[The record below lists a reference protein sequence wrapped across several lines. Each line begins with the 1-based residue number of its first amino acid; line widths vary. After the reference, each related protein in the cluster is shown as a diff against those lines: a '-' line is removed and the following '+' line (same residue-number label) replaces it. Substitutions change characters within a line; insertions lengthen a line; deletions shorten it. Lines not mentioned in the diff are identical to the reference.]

1 MNVQNG
7 KEEEEDKGRI
17 SQSSINSNPELKE
30 KKVYFLRISLI
41 IINIISLIS
50 GFYLYQNR
58 IYYLSSE
65 YKFEYRNYLFI
76 FIILYSLGMV
86 GILIFSFLLA
96 ILLKIFIFI
105 VSLFTEEA
113 KPLIKNGEI
122 HSENSIRFINAHAN
136 EISIIPYA
144 FTFFIVLTATLY
156 LIGLPYSIFLL
167 IFMNKNVYYSNTK
180 DFALLYI
187 FVVVNSIAGFILFYI
202 LLIIVFAKRDGS
214 FRQRS
219 FFIDDNN
226 LNNLRNEIKGAMDK
240 AEN

>member
-136 EISIIPYA
+136 EISIIPYS

-167 IFMNKNVYYSNTK
+167 IFMNKNEYYSNTK

-219 FFIDDNN
+219 FFIDDNS
-226 LNNLRNEIKGAMDK
+226 LNNLRNEINGAMDK

>member
-7 KEEEEDKGRI
+7 EEEKEKRSI

-41 IINIISLIS
+41 IINIISLFS
-50 GFYLYQNR
+50 GFYIYHNR

-65 YKFEYRNYLFI
+65 YKFDYRKCLFI
-76 FIILYSLGMV
+76 FVMLYSLGMI
-86 GILIFSFLLA
+86 GTLIFSFLLA
-96 ILLKIFIFI
+96 IFLKIFIFI
-105 VSLFTEEA
+105 VDLFTGESN
-113 KPLIKNGEI
+113 PLIKNEEI
-122 HSENSIRFINAHAN
+122 NSENSFRFINSHAN
-136 EISIIPYA
+136 QISLIPYA
-144 FTFFIVLTATLY
+144 FTFFIIFTATLY

-167 IFMNKNVYYSNTK
+167 IFMNKNKYYSNSK

-187 FVVVNSIAGFILFYI
+187 FVIINAIGGFILFYI

-214 FRQRS
+214 FRQRR

-240 AEN
+240 AQK

>member
-7 KEEEEDKGRI
+7 KGEEEEKGRI

-65 YKFEYRNYLFI
+65 YKFEYRNCLFI
-76 FIILYSLGMV
+76 FIILYSLGMI
-86 GILIFSFLLA
+86 GTLIFSFLLA

-105 VSLFTEEA
+105 VNLFAEES

-122 HSENSIRFINAHAN
+122 HSENSFRFINSHAN
-136 EISIIPYA
+136 EISMIPYA
-144 FTFFIVLTATLY
+144 FTFFIILTATLY

-167 IFMNKNVYYSNTK
+167 IFMNKNVYYSNSK

-187 FVVVNSIAGFILFYI
+187 FVIANAIAGFILFYI

-219 FFIDDNN
+219 YFIDDNN
-226 LNNLRNEIKGAMDK
+226 LNNLRNEIRGAMDK
-240 AEN
+240 AEK

>member
-1 MNVQNG
+1 MNIQNR
-7 KEEEEDKGRI
+7 KEEEEEKGRI

-41 IINIISLIS
+41 IINIISLIA

-65 YKFEYRNYLFI
+65 YKFDYRNYLFI

-86 GILIFSFLLA
+86 GTLVFSFLLA

-105 VSLFTEEA
+105 VNLFSEES

-122 HSENSIRFINAHAN
+122 HSENSFRFINAYAN
-136 EISIIPYA
+136 EISIIPYSL
-144 FTFFIVLTATLY
+144 TFFIICTATLY
-156 LIGLPYSIFLL
+156 LIALPYSIFLL
-167 IFMNKNVYYSNTK
+167 IFMNKNIYYSNTK

-187 FVVVNSIAGFILFYI
+187 FVIVNAIAGFILFYI

-219 FFIDDNN
+219 YFIDDNN
-226 LNNLRNEIKGAMDK
+226 LNNLRNEIRGAMDK
-240 AEN
+240 AEK